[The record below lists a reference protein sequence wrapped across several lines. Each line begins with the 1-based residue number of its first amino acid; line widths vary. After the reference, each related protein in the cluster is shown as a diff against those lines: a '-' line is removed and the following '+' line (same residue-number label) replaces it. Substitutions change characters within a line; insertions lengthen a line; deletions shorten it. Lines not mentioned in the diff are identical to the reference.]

1 MSSLIRMVID
11 FVMSHTFLILQLS
24 LDLFL
29 IVLLIL
35 MFRRRKAADKTHLQ
49 PRLSGAGGDP
59 VRPQLSL
66 QSA

>member
-35 MFRRRKAADKTHLQ
+35 MFRRRKAKKERKTFKM
-49 PRLSGAGGDP
+49 
-59 VRPQLSL
+59 SL
-66 QSA
+66 TQT

>member
-35 MFRRRKAADKTHLQ
+35 TFRRRKPTQEPDMLFSTAQ
-49 PRLSGAGGDP
+49 PSRRHTQHISNPA
-59 VRPQLSL
+59 
-66 QSA
+66 